1 MRCVAPIQ
9 NHPRNTSLEN
19 RSKSQAN
26 VQYFVNHKEEVKNS
40 EDYVHCIED
49 GIRANVVLELVDEQE
64 DCTFKEEVED
74 DGSIEQG
81 LL

>member
-1 MRCVAPIQ
+1 MCNI
-9 NHPRNTSLEN
+9 
-19 RSKSQAN
+19 
-26 VQYFVNHKEEVKNS
+26 FVNHKEEVKNS

-81 LL
+81 LLWEGQKVSSTPEWKKRVFQF